1 MEEKR
6 KVRVEYHF
14 SESLKKKKKYL
25 ISFLCI
31 YTLMA
36 TLNLYYA
43 FDNYFFI
50 DSAKLMGCGVTPFML
65 IPLIILII
73 LKDTKPEKR
82 YFYVEDNQDEK

>member
-1 MEEKR
+1 
-6 KVRVEYHF
+6 
-14 SESLKKKKKYL
+14 
-25 ISFLCI
+25 
-31 YTLMA
+31 MA

-50 DSAKLMGCGVTPFML
+50 DSVKLMGCGVTPFML